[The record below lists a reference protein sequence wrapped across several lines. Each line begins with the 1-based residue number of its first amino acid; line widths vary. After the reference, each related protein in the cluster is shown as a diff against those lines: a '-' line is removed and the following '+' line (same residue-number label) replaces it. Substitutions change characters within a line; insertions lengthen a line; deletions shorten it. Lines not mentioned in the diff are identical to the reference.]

1 MNDKEIKELLRHEY
15 PEFDNKGNEIYELV
29 SNKRKRPFFT
39 RKMILMPVASVIIA
53 LLVVLVFTFSGN
65 KGFKKICDGVY
76 VSASTLDLSG
86 EVDMSICE
94 GIVEEPRNDLIVI
107 LEEEHYGA
115 FSNMWGFRHPLY
127 FKFPEKGISYYIY
140 DNNFS
145 YMSDNHNNSIYQEDD
160 YRYIVWN
167 KFENWCDEIQNLSND
182 EVDDLLEQYTSY
194 YILVVIKKNEMNYG
208 YIVLETNAYYKDTPF
223 NLITNMKVVKSNIF
237 SKQEGK
243 YQKITEEQVK
253 TLFKKVIEEERN
265 KNEKKDN
272 N

>member
-94 GIVEEPRNDLIVI
+94 GIVLEEQEFVHLNTDRIAPRRVNSLHGLPMNLFFLDNESIFRLYCSKGYISVLYGFEGRDGGIIDNNRGLPYASIQWSPFKSLSESQKTTDYNENLSILRKSDDTDLYILCTKNDLIIGLTIV
-107 LEEEHYGA
+107 H
-115 FSNMWGFRHPLY
+115 FDLY
-127 FKFPEKGISYYIY
+127 IPEDDSIYFMYHINGKITASYIFKDR
-140 DNNFS
+140 DNNIHGITKKQLL
-145 YMSDNHNNSIYQEDD
+145 M
-160 YRYIVWN
+160 IV
-167 KFENWCDEIQNLSND
+167 KQ
-182 EVDDLLEQYTSY
+182 
-194 YILVVIKKNEMNYG
+194 IKNG
-208 YIVLETNAYYKDTPF
+208 D
-223 NLITNMKVVKSNIF
+223 
-237 SKQEGK
+237 
-243 YQKITEEQVK
+243 
-253 TLFKKVIEEERN
+253 
-265 KNEKKDN
+265 
-272 N
+272 

>member
-1 MNDKEIKELLRHEY
+1 MNDKEIKELLKHEY

-39 RKMILMPVASVIIA
+39 RKMILMPVASVIIT

-107 LEEEHYGA
+107 LEKEHSGA

-167 KFENWCDEIQNLSND
+167 RFEDWLNITQNLSND
-182 EVDDLLEQYTSY
+182 EVDDLLEQYSQY
-194 YILVVIKKNEMNYG
+194 YVLIAIKKNKENYG
-208 YIVLETNAYYKDTPF
+208 YIILEINAYYVEVNW
-223 NLITNMKVVKSNIF
+223 NLTTKIEVIKSVIFPKIENKNQKVSN
-237 SKQEGK
+237 
-243 YQKITEEQVK
+243 EQVIA
-253 TLFKKVIEEERN
+253 LFRKVIENREE
-265 KNEKKDN
+265 KA
-272 N
+272 